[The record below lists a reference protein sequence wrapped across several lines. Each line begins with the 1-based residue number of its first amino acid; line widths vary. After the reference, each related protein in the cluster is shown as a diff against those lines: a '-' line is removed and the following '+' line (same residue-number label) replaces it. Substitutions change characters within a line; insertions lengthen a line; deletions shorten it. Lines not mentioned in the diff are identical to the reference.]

1 MNGSLALIGSGE
13 YLPAMAAFEKSL
25 LDDAIAH
32 GKAPTYIQIPTAA
45 GKESADRI
53 DYWKKLGQS
62 QAQRIGVNSIHLPIY
77 TREDAYKQE
86 HVDAINNSALMYM
99 SGGDPHHLA
108 TTLIDTP
115 VWSAIVSN
123 WQSGASLAGCSA
135 GAMVLSSQ
143 IPNFRFTKNPP
154 TQGLNLLPNVR
165 VIPHF
170 NKFFRWIPESA
181 AKVLILTE
189 KVRTGCAKFLPCS
202 AESITLSSYKAF
214 SASLNW
220 PSLFSFS
227 GGHFQPRKIPLL
239 NNSVGNLKNLCANYA
254 GNRKELING
263 TCCSYWRLSWTWP

>member
-25 LDDAIAH
+25 LDDAIAC

-45 GKESADRI
+45 GKESADRL
-53 DYWKKLGQS
+53 DYWKELGAA
-62 QAQRIGVNSIHLPIY
+62 QAQRIGVTSIHLPIY
-77 TREDAYKQE
+77 SREDAFNQV

-115 VWSAIVSN
+115 LWSAILSN
-123 WQSGASLAGCSA
+123 WASGASLAGCSA

-143 IPNFRFTKNPP
+143 IPNFRLTKNPP
-154 TQGLNLLPNVR
+154 TQGLNLLPNIR

-181 AKVLILTE
+181 AKVLLHVPSDAILIGVDEMTAIVKRAGAE
-189 KVRTGCAKFLPCS
+189 HWVVVGDAKVHILKGLPDQVLHDGQEIDLTIS
-202 AESITLSSYKAF
+202 
-214 SASLNW
+214 
-220 PSLFSFS
+220 P
-227 GGHFQPRKIPLL
+227 Q
-239 NNSVGNLKNLCANYA
+239 
-254 GNRKELING
+254 
-263 TCCSYWRLSWTWP
+263 